1 MKEVTDTDRLGALG
15 ELLGWF
21 LEQIRGSDLGSF
33 QGFLGS
39 MTVLGRTMGLDCGR
53 EATGFVIRFPATPG
67 DAAMK

>member
-21 LEQIRGSDLGSF
+21 LEQIRGLGSF
-33 QGFLGS
+33 QSFLGS

-67 DAAMK
+67 DAAMKS